1 MTLAR
6 AVKLAKTSLPPEVTA
21 GISLSANENFD
32 AEQSLAV
39 GANIPPRRS
48 RRTTRTIRT
57 SPNTWRKYAK
67 DLVETGQEALE
78 ELARKR
84 KR

>member
-1 MTLAR
+1 M
-6 AVKLAKTSLPPEVTA
+6 AKTSLPPEVTA
-21 GISLSANENFD
+21 AVRAVNENFD

-39 GANIPPRRS
+39 GADFPAAIETN
-48 RRTTRTIRT
+48 
-57 SPNTWRKYAK
+57 NTDDPYIAEHVEKILK